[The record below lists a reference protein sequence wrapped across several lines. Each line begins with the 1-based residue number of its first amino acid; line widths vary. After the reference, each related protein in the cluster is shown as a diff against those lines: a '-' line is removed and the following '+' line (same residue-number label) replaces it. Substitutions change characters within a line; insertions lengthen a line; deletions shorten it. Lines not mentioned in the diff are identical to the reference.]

1 MIFITVFHF
10 FTFQFFTCFNP
21 TNYRCR
27 HTDCTYNN
35 YHLVSELENYYED
48 YNLHL
53 NAENCLR
60 KKFLNNRPK
69 GYSKSKILSMTT
81 DELLDLDQSLQWY
94 NPSKDESN

>member
-1 MIFITVFHF
+1 MK
-10 FTFQFFTCFNP
+10 N
-21 TNYRCR
+21 
-27 HTDCTYNN
+27 
-35 YHLVSELENYYED
+35 

>member
-1 MIFITVFHF
+1 MKISPEIVLDFQNVFHSL
-10 FTFQFFTCFNP
+10 
-21 TNYRCR
+21 
-27 HTDCTYNN
+27 HIVI

>member
-1 MIFITVFHF
+1 MQHDLFETIPQILLKYFSEDAYG
-10 FTFQFFTCFNP
+10 NK
-21 TNYRCR
+21 
-27 HTDCTYNN
+27 DMYNL

>member
-1 MIFITVFHF
+1 MVFLHFLPVCYIFFRNSYY
-10 FTFQFFTCFNP
+10 Q
-21 TNYRCR
+21 
-27 HTDCTYNN
+27 
-35 YHLVSELENYYED
+35 LVSELENYYED